1 MTEPKLIS
9 LDDIIEKMA
18 AHPRLRV
25 TFHSHTF
32 APGGLRDPA
41 APNRPGGAVAADMFV
56 SGSGLASLMQKI
68 HANGGIG
75 LETPDGTLIWLPWPV
90 AAVTV
95 QAAPDTPSS

>member
-1 MTEPKLIS
+1 MTDIS
-9 LDDIIEKMA
+9 SLSLNDIIEKAA

-32 APGGLRDPA
+32 GAGEHRDPNTPAWVPESTALTAYIPGNELA
-41 APNRPGGAVAADMFV
+41 AVMR
-56 SGSGLASLMQKI
+56 KI
-68 HANGGIG
+68 QANGGIG
-75 LETPDGTLIWLPWPV
+75 AETPDGTLIWLPWPV